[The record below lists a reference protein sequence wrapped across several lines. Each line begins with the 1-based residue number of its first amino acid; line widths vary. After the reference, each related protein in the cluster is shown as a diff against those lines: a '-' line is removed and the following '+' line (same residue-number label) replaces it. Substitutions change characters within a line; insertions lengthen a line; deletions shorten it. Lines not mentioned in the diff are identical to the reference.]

1 MHEPPS
7 QRYYYCQQFQN
18 IVHNIFGAY
27 YLRASFQFF
36 FLHLEICSQTFLQF
50 EWKIYVRETN
60 PSWIRIFSGQREK
73 SRYLILR
80 EEQQIDSQPATT
92 PTWNHFANK
101 LTSQQEERKNLNE
114 SWRIFNMYTAIEIRT
129 FYTTILSAVRWIL
142 HSEKVH
148 KCPQFLVSMCLKIDA
163 QTRKMFKE

>member
-114 SWRIFNMYTAIEIRT
+114 SWRIFNMYTARERYAHFIQQSYPPCGG
-129 FYTTILSAVRWIL
+129 FYIQKKYIN
-142 HSEKVH
+142 VH
-148 KCPQFLVSMCLKIDA
+148 NSWYLCA
-163 QTRKMFKE
+163 